1 MELFKK
7 ISEMLGDGSTL
18 SITVAKKGENLVVGV
33 LPGNNIVKDAA
44 KSRIVPLNLSGTPD
58 ELDEGFVEAISA
70 PIAKA
75 SGLLSDMAS
84 FEAAQEEAKAKS
96 KMEADKKAAEDKRKK
111 ELSEWIALANQNLK
125 ENKFR
130 DALTC
135 IANARKVAVDSDK
148 ATLDKLEADVAKTSG
163 AGSMFGEAED
173 ASDGKNIKLGG
184 KDKAKS
190 KGKNKDDDGDD
201 AEEGDDE

>member
-18 SITVAKKGENLVVGV
+18 SITIAKKGENLVVGV
-33 LPGNNIVKDAA
+33 LPGNDLVKDAA
-44 KSRIVPLNLSGTPD
+44 KSRIVPLNLSGTPV
-58 ELDEGFVEAISA
+58 ELDEGFIEAVFT
-70 PIAKA
+70 PITKA
-75 SGLLSDMAS
+75 SGLLSDIAS

-96 KMEADKKAAEDKRKK
+96 KMEADKKSAEDKRKK
-111 ELSEWIALANQNLK
+111 ELGEWIDLAKQNLK

-135 IANARKVAVDSDK
+135 VANARKKATDSDK
-148 ATLDKLEADVAKTSG
+148 SALDKLEAEIAKTSG

-173 ASDGKNIKLGG
+173 ASDGKNVKLGG
-184 KDKAKS
+184 SSKS
-190 KGKNKDDDGDD
+190 KGKSNVNNGDD
-201 AEEGDDE
+201 TEEGDDE

>member
-18 SITVAKKGENLVVGV
+18 SITIAKKGENLVVGV
-33 LPGNNIVKDAA
+33 LPGNDLVKDAA
-44 KSRIVPLNLSGTPD
+44 KSRIVPLNLSGTPV
-58 ELDEGFVEAISA
+58 ELDEGFIEAVFT
-70 PIAKA
+70 PITKA
-75 SGLLSDMAS
+75 SGLLSDIAS

-96 KMEADKKAAEDKRKK
+96 KMEADKKSAEDKRKK
-111 ELSEWIALANQNLK
+111 ELGEWIDLAKQNLK

-135 IANARKVAVDSDK
+135 VANARKKATDSDK
-148 ATLDKLEADVAKTSG
+148 SALDKLEAEIAKTSG

-173 ASDGKNIKLGG
+173 ASDGKNVKLGG
-184 KDKAKS
+184 SSKS
-190 KGKNKDDDGDD
+190 KGKSNDNNGDD
-201 AEEGDDE
+201 TEEGDDE

>member
-18 SITVAKKGENLVVGV
+18 SITIAKKGENLVVGV
-33 LPGNNIVKDAA
+33 LPGNDLVKDAA
-44 KSRIVPLNLSGTPD
+44 KSRIVPLNLSGTPV
-58 ELDEGFVEAISA
+58 ELDEGFIEAVFT
-70 PIAKA
+70 PITKA
-75 SGLLSDMAS
+75 SGLLSDIAS

-96 KMEADKKAAEDKRKK
+96 KMEADKKSAEDKRKK
-111 ELSEWIALANQNLK
+111 ELGEWIDLAKQNLK

-135 IANARKVAVDSDK
+135 VANARKKATDSDK
-148 ATLDKLEADVAKTSG
+148 SALDKLEAEIAKTSG

-173 ASDGKNIKLGG
+173 ASDGKNVKLCGSS
-184 KDKAKS
+184 KS
-190 KGKNKDDDGDD
+190 KGKSNVNNGDD
-201 AEEGDDE
+201 TEEGDDE